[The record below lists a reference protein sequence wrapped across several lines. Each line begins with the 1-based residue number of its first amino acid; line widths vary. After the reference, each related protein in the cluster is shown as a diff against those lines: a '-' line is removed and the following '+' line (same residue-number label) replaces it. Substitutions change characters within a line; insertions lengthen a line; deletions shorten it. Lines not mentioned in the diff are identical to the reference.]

1 MCKGDLPQS
10 GVWNA
15 PRRCLNRAGFCVDDA
30 QGGKIMKN
38 WKESP
43 CTGCSRVDNWEKCD
57 NKNCKLWQRWF
68 LDRWEQLRKA
78 MGTERVQQ

>member
-1 MCKGDLPQS
+1 ME
-10 GVWNA
+10 
-15 PRRCLNRAGFCVDDA
+15 
-30 QGGKIMKN
+30 N

-68 LDRWEQLRKA
+68 LNRWEQLRKA
-78 MGTERVQQ
+78 MGKEGGSNDLET